1 MKLLYSL
8 LFALF
13 QVSNGLKIDSGIR
26 SVNRRFS
33 QAVQQTSSQIASV
46 SRQLISVAVLGSL
59 ISIAPGSNIS
69 PSFAANLEASQ
80 LFAKA
85 ESAIEGNLRDFKGLE
100 SDWSNA
106 KKVLS
111 ENANLVSKVTGSLSA
126 VTTKMTEYD
135 GTLAKMMDDDVAAT
149 TGINA
154 EISALKES
162 TGSKYAAAEAASAI
176 PAKPAVTAQLFL
188 KAQNE
193 ASILAQDVSCE
204 TTAIQPL
211 NNTKF

>member
-26 SVNRRFS
+26 SVNGRFS
-33 QAVQQTSSQIASV
+33 QAVQETSSQIASV
-46 SRQLISVAVLGSL
+46 SRQLISVAVLGTL
-59 ISIAPGSNIS
+59 ISISPGSSIS
-69 PSFAANLEASQ
+69 PAFAANLEASQ

-135 GTLAKMMDDDVAAT
+135 GTLVKMMDDDVAAT

-154 EISALKES
+154 EIAALKES

-193 ASILAQDVSCE
+193 ASILAQDVSCQ
-204 TTAIQPL
+204 TTTIL
-211 NNTKF
+211 LLVNTKF

>member
-26 SVNRRFS
+26 SVNGRFS
-33 QAVQQTSSQIASV
+33 QAVQETSSQIASV
-46 SRQLISVAVLGSL
+46 SRQLISVAVLGTL
-59 ISIAPGSNIS
+59 ISIS
-69 PSFAANLEASQ
+69 PAFAANLEASQ

-135 GTLAKMMDDDVAAT
+135 GTLVKMMDDDVAAT

-154 EISALKES
+154 EIAALKES

-193 ASILAQDVSCE
+193 ASILAQDVSCQ
-204 TTAIQPL
+204 TTTIL
-211 NNTKF
+211 LLVNTKF

>member
-26 SVNRRFS
+26 SVNGRFS
-33 QAVQQTSSQIASV
+33 QAVLQTSSQIASV
-46 SRQLISVAVLGSL
+46 SRQLTSVAVLGTL
-59 ISIAPGSNIS
+59 ISIAPGSNIL

-154 EISALKES
+154 EIAALKES

-204 TTAIQPL
+204 KAATQP
-211 NNTKF
+211 

>member
-13 QVSNGLKIDSGIR
+13 QVSNGLKIDSAIR
-26 SVNRRFS
+26 SVNGRFS
-33 QAVQQTSSQIASV
+33 EAVKQTSSQIASV
-46 SRQLISVAVLGSL
+46 SRQLISVAVIGTL
-59 ISIAPGSNIS
+59 ISIAPGSNTS
-69 PSFAANLEASQ
+69 PAFAANLEASQ

-85 ESAIEGNLRDFKGLE
+85 ESAIAGNLKDFKGLE
-100 SDWSNA
+100 TDWSNA

-111 ENANLVSKVTGSLSA
+111 ENANLVSKVTGSLST
-126 VTTKMTEYD
+126 VTIKMTEYD
-135 GTLAKMMDDDVAAT
+135 GTLAKMMDDDVVAT
-149 TGINA
+149 TGINV
-154 EISALKES
+154 EIAGLKES

-193 ASILAQDVSCE
+193 ASILAQDVSWSRFSFHTVE
-204 TTAIQPL
+204 
-211 NNTKF
+211 N